1 MIKINGAEYRNLPQQ
16 VAKNANDIEE
26 IKNDIEE
33 IKADVVSIKL
43 YSHNYSGAF
52 RCTFN
57 SNSYTGTFTL
67 DCVSFNNGNGT
78 TLADLKNMLSERGYY
93 NTTITSNVPSSANI
107 QSYGLRT
114 NLSLREGSINPGYQ
128 YPASMFLHKDN
139 IYITINTTDNDLG
152 NGKVFKV
159 EEQAFSMRHL
169 VNEI

>member
-1 MIKINGAEYRNLPQQ
+1 MKMIKINGAEYRNLPQQ

-26 IKNDIEE
+26 IK
-33 IKADVVSIKL
+33 ASVVSIKL

-57 SNSYTGTFTL
+57 STAYTGTFTL
-67 DCVSFNNGNGT
+67 DCVSSNKGNGT

-93 NTTITSNVPSSANI
+93 NTTITSDVPSSANI
-107 QSYGLRT
+107 QMYGLRT

-152 NGKVFKV
+152 NGKIFTVV
-159 EEQAFSMRHL
+159 EQAFSMRHL
-169 VNEI
+169 VKEI